1 MLSSPSLSLAHRG
14 RDQAVD
20 LVRAMCVVAV
30 VVLHS
35 LMVGVS
41 IDAQGPVFANAG
53 DTGWWLIPV
62 SWMLQVMPLFFMI
75 GGFAGYTAYQ
85 RMQARGGT
93 GRAFVTGRLVRLL
106 LPATAVIAT
115 AGVGLS
121 VLTIARVPADFIA
134 TAGYRF
140 GQPLWFLAVF
150 LLAQALIPVLARA
163 HRAAPLITITALATA
178 AVLVDIARAVSGVD
192 AIGFFNLAFVW
203 LTMQQLGFLLADGRV
218 DALSRQT
225 RMRVGA
231 AAVIALAIFFV
242 TGIYSP
248 DLIANTNPPTTAL
261 LLVGIAHT
269 SAFSLLREPLTALA
283 SGRLARFTAF
293 IAQRAMTIYLWHMT
307 VLLVLAGGAA
317 MLAIGGVLDLPAP
330 VSPMWWLGR
339 PTWLAL
345 ALGLTALISIPLAR
359 LETIRAPRATPRTG
373 RVVAATV
380 LGAAAVAVLLVL
392 GTTPSTVLVVLAM
405 LAGALLLGT
414 RLRAPSARETA
425 SGQRVA
431 DLVGVLHGEHQQR

>member
-1 MLSSPSLSLAHRG
+1 MLSSPSPVLAHHG

-85 RMQARGGT
+85 RMQAHGGT

-121 VLTIARVPADFIA
+121 VLTIVGVPAEFIA

-150 LLAQALIPVLARA
+150 LISQALIPVLARA
-163 HRAAPLITITALATA
+163 HRAAPLITITALASA
-178 AVLVDIARAVSGVD
+178 AVLVDVARAASGVD

-231 AAVIALAIFFV
+231 TAVIALAIFFV
-242 TGIYSP
+242 TGVYSP

-261 LLVGIAHT
+261 LLVGAAH
-269 SAFSLLREPLTALA
+269 R
-283 SGRLARFTAF
+283 
-293 IAQRAMTIYLWHMT
+293 
-307 VLLVLAGGAA
+307 
-317 MLAIGGVLDLPAP
+317 
-330 VSPMWWLGR
+330 
-339 PTWLAL
+339 
-345 ALGLTALISIPLAR
+345 
-359 LETIRAPRATPRTG
+359 
-373 RVVAATV
+373 
-380 LGAAAVAVLLVL
+380 
-392 GTTPSTVLVVLAM
+392 
-405 LAGALLLGT
+405 
-414 RLRAPSARETA
+414 
-425 SGQRVA
+425 SGQRTPCA
-431 DLVGVLHGEHQQR
+431 LHRIHRPARHDHLSLAHDGAAGARRWRGDVGDQRRARPACASVTDVVVEPTNLARACVGSHGPDQHPACTARDDPCPACDSPYRASRRGDSARRHRGSCAARVGHDAEHRAGRVGDAGGCAAAGNAPARFVSA